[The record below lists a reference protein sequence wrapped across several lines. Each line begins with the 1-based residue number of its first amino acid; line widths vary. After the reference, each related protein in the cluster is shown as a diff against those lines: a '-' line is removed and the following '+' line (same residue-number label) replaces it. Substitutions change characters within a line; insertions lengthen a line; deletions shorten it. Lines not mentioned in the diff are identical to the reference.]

1 MKNKTAASRVV
12 LALMMIVSAWAVSG
26 CGGGGG
32 GGGAS
37 TPTDPTFFLTVDSPL
52 YDGQTYYVDRITVSG
67 STNSNATVK
76 VNNVAVTVAANGTFS
91 RANVDISSIST
102 ITVVAT
108 RSGNTKTVA
117 RTVNY
122 QNPLN
127 CDICG
132 IASGE
137 MVYIAPDPV
146 SGYNRVFAAD
156 PSSSATARRIC
167 EDLPGRAHSYAALS
181 PIGKQVIFVRDDGAG
196 NQSIA
201 KAACVSN
208 VETLTTL
215 ASGTDVRYSG
225 LSWSHDAA
233 KIAYSSDAPGQY
245 DIYTMTSTGGS
256 VTRITTHSARDEAPA
271 WQPGNNALVYS
282 SYRAVD
288 GGTGSA
294 SNSNLW
300 KITVNPLGAA
310 SLLYDP
316 SGAGAPACAAGDG
329 ECSASNPDI
338 EPNGKVI
345 FQFDHECAAPGGGQ
359 VPPVGDTCSDL
370 FVMSSI
376 SSNPDVVSSDQ
387 IYLAPKWNAA
397 GNSIVFAD
405 NSGLSPLIKKINFTG
420 SVPGIVSSTGV
431 TGYHPDH

>member
-1 MKNKTAASRVV
+1 
-12 LALMMIVSAWAVSG
+12 MMIFSAWAVSG

-32 GGGAS
+32 GGGSS

-52 YDGQTYYVDRITVSG
+52 YDGQTYYVDKITVSG

-127 CDICG
+127 CEICG
-132 IASGE
+132 IAAGE

-156 PSSSATARRIC
+156 PSSAATARRIC
-167 EDLPGRAHSYAALS
+167 DDLPGRAHSYAAIS
-181 PIGKQVIFVRDDGAG
+181 PVGKQVIFVRDDGAG
-196 NQSIA
+196 NQSVA

-208 VETLTTL
+208 TETLTTL
-215 ASGTDVRYSG
+215 ASGTGVRYSG

-233 KIAYSSDAPGQY
+233 KIAYSSDASGQY
-245 DIYTMTSTGGS
+245 DIYTMTSAGGS

-271 WQPGNNALVYS
+271 WQSGNNALVYS

-294 SNSNLW
+294 QNSNLW

-316 SGAGAPACAAGDG
+316 SGAGAPACAAGVG
-329 ECSASNPDI
+329 QCSAKNPDI
-338 EPNGKVI
+338 ETNGKVI
-345 FQFDHECAAPGGGQ
+345 FQFDHECGASGGGQ
-359 VPPVGDTCSDL
+359 VPPVGDDCSDL

-376 SSNPDVVSSDQ
+376 SANPAAVSSDQ
-387 IYLAPKWNAA
+387 VYLAPKWNAA
-397 GNSIVFAD
+397 GNSIVFVD
-405 NSGLSPLIKKINFTG
+405 NSGLSPLIKKINFAG
-420 SVPGIVSSTGV
+420 STPGAVSSSGI
-431 TGYHPDH
+431 TGYHADH